1 MSNNNQKQKKNQII
15 RKKWFLPEALTVL
28 LGGPWLACVVYI
40 GITRGPE
47 ALENPS
53 KKAIVSFSIT
63 TAMMIG
69 VIAIVIWCAVERY
82 EYDYVFASRLVRNFI
97 KQVMKDHPELKSFE
111 KVLDNP
117 QAMRNIATMVSNAI
131 EPSVQSE
138 IVEILRVWDESSQNK
153 YFTHADDLAMTKK
166 SCKKLSKIMEK
177 YIKRTPRFIQDIYA
191 AMSHAH
197 NTYVLSAKEIVR

>member
-1 MSNNNQKQKKNQII
+1 MSNKNQKQEKNQII
-15 RKKWFLPEALTVL
+15 RKKWFLPKALTVL

-82 EYDYVFASRLVRNFI
+82 KDDYVFASRLVRNFI
-97 KQVMKDHPELKSFE
+97 KQAMKDHPELKSFE

-117 QAMRNIATMVSNAI
+117 QAMRSIATMVSNAI
-131 EPSVQSE
+131 EPSVQLE
-138 IVEILRVWDESSQNK
+138 IVEILRIWDENSQNK
-153 YFTHADDLAMTKK
+153 YFTHADDLALVKK
-166 SCKKLSKIMEK
+166 SCKNLSKIMEK
-177 YIKRTPRFIQDIYA
+177 YIKRNPRFVQDIYA
-191 AMSHAH
+191 AMANAN